1 MSIASHLALWFVSAI
16 VITIAAVICV
26 LIIAVFAA
34 VTLALEIVVCV
45 LSIVLGVAD
54 RDPGAALRPEALY
67 DTAQH
72 AAYDLVGKT
81 IETAKAIATRLTAR

>member
-1 MSIASHLALWFVSAI
+1 MSIVNYLALWFVSAV
-16 VITIAAVICV
+16 VIAIAAVVCV
-26 LIIAVFAA
+26 LIIVVFAA

-81 IETAKAIATRLTAR
+81 IETAKSIVTRLTAR

>member
-1 MSIASHLALWFVSAI
+1 MSIVNYLALWFVSAVVIAITTI
-16 VITIAAVICV
+16 VCV

-45 LSIVLGVAD
+45 LSIVLGVVD
-54 RDPGAALRPEALY
+54 RDPGAALRPEVLY

-81 IETAKAIATRLTAR
+81 IETAKSIVTRLTAR

>member
-16 VITIAAVICV
+16 VIAIAAVVCV

-34 VTLALEIVVCV
+34 VTLALEIVVCI

-72 AAYDLVGKT
+72 AAYDLVAKT
-81 IETAKAIATRLTAR
+81 IETAKSIVTRLTAR

>member
-16 VITIAAVICV
+16 VIAIAAVVCV

-34 VTLALEIVVCV
+34 ATLALEIVVCV

-81 IETAKAIATRLTAR
+81 IETAKAIVTRLTAR

>member
-1 MSIASHLALWFVSAI
+1 MSIVNYLALWFVSTI
-16 VITIAAVICV
+16 VIAIAAVVCV

-34 VTLALEIVVCV
+34 VTLALEIVVCI
-45 LSIVLGVAD
+45 LGIVLGVAD

-81 IETAKAIATRLTAR
+81 IETAKSIVTRLTAR

>member
-1 MSIASHLALWFVSAI
+1 MSIASHLALWLVSAV
-16 VITIAAVICV
+16 VITIAAVVCV

-72 AAYDLVGKT
+72 AVYDLVGKT
-81 IETAKAIATRLTAR
+81 IETAKSIVTRLTAR

>member
-1 MSIASHLALWFVSAI
+1 MSIVNYLALWFVSAV
-16 VITIAAVICV
+16 VIAIAAVVCV
-26 LIIAVFAA
+26 LIIVVFAA
-34 VTLALEIVVCV
+34 VTLALEIVVCI

-54 RDPGAALRPEALY
+54 RDPGAALRPETLY

-81 IETAKAIATRLTAR
+81 IETAKSIVTRLAAR

>member
-16 VITIAAVICV
+16 VIPIAAVVCV

-81 IETAKAIATRLTAR
+81 IETAKSIVTRLTAR

>member
-1 MSIASHLALWFVSAI
+1 MSIVNYLALWFVSAV
-16 VITIAAVICV
+16 VIAIAAVVCV

-34 VTLALEIVVCV
+34 VTLALEIVICV

-81 IETAKAIATRLTAR
+81 IETAKSIVTRLTAR

>member
-16 VITIAAVICV
+16 VIAIAAVVCV
-26 LIIAVFAA
+26 LILAVFAA
-34 VTLALEIVVCV
+34 VTLVLEIAISI

-54 RDPGAALRPEALY
+54 RDPGAALRPEVWY

-72 AAYDLVGKT
+72 AAYDLVAKT
-81 IETAKAIATRLTAR
+81 IETAKAIVTRLTAR

>member
-1 MSIASHLALWFVSAI
+1 MSIVNYLALWFVSAV
-16 VITIAAVICV
+16 VIAIAAVVCV
-26 LIIAVFAA
+26 LIIVIFAA

-54 RDPGAALRPEALY
+54 RDPGAALRPEVWY
-67 DTAQH
+67 DTVQH

-81 IETAKAIATRLTAR
+81 IETAKTVVTRLTAR

>member
-1 MSIASHLALWFVSAI
+1 MSIVNYLALWFVSAV
-16 VITIAAVICV
+16 VIAIAAVVCV
-26 LIIAVFAA
+26 LIIVIFAA
-34 VTLALEIVVCV
+34 VTLALEIVVCI

-81 IETAKAIATRLTAR
+81 IETAKTVVTRLTAR

>member
-1 MSIASHLALWFVSAI
+1 MSIASHLALWFVSAV
-16 VITIAAVICV
+16 VIAIAAVVCV
-26 LIIAVFAA
+26 LILAAFAA
-34 VTLALEIVVCV
+34 VTLVLEIVICV

-54 RDPGAALRPEALY
+54 RDPGAALRPEVWY

-81 IETAKAIATRLTAR
+81 IETAKAIVTRLTAR